1 MQTAWEPHA
10 RAVLHLIDERVLVR
24 FRLVFGSVPE
34 WLMGADCKSAGS
46 AYVGSNP
53 TRPIHTCP
61 CSSAV
66 EHSLG
71 KGEVSSSSLDKGF
84 SLPTAPGEGVE
95 TPEQPGLDAEA
106 WPQSNISQRPQEG
119 LSRLTHRKRIG
130 WTVLGGSDPQA
141 IRNALQHVAP
151 GADHVT
157 SLRKTPWLEERS
169 SAMDWMNGRRSAFQ
183 GTSQGL
189 GLTAGRSRTAGGA

>member
-1 MQTAWEPHA
+1 MQA
-10 RAVLHLIDERVLVR
+10 AVLHLIDERVLVR

-34 WLMGADCKSAGS
+34 WFMGADCKSAGS

-84 SLPTAPGEGVE
+84 FTTPRHRVLKPGI
-95 TPEQPGLDAEA
+95 A
-106 WPQSNISQRPQEG
+106 WP
-119 LSRLTHRKRIG
+119 
-130 WTVLGGSDPQA
+130 
-141 IRNALQHVAP
+141 
-151 GADHVT
+151 
-157 SLRKTPWLEERS
+157 
-169 SAMDWMNGRRSAFQ
+169 
-183 GTSQGL
+183 
-189 GLTAGRSRTAGGA
+189 